1 MFYTKSR
8 MAKRKIGTAI
18 LTLIAAGV
26 LFAQTE
32 SNGATHHGVIPEDLL
47 RPRRQEAPR
56 YPVDIVIGPLGRGR
70 ASVEAY
76 TFARSVAGALL
87 AGNND
92 APALSAMNRVFL
104 EDYMAALDIVNPRSF
119 RIGSG
124 QENPDGSV
132 SFLIRFIGR
141 DHGITGEL
149 FVRRE
154 ERRPPPPPPVAEEQ
168 PPDVAYAGY
177 DNGYDEPEAE
187 ADYLA
192 EAPAEEE
199 PPPPPLVLA
208 PAELVWIFD
217 DLVLESP
224 RSREEEN
231 QESRQRF
238 GFSVY
243 HRLF

>member
-1 MFYTKSR
+1 MRKW
-8 MAKRKIGTAI
+8 KIGATI
-18 LTLIAAGV
+18 LLLAATGV

-32 SNGATHHGVIPEDLL
+32 SNGATHHGIIPEELL

-56 YPVDIVIGPLGRGR
+56 YPVDIVIGALGRGR

-76 TFARSVAGALL
+76 TFARSVADALL
-87 AGNND
+87 AGNAN
-92 APALSAMNRVFL
+92 APALSAMERLFL
-104 EDYMAALDIVNPRSF
+104 DDYMAALDIVNPRSF

-141 DHGITGEL
+141 DQGITGEL
-149 FVRRE
+149 FVRHE
-154 ERRPPPPPPVAEEQ
+154 ERRPPPPPPPEIEAAYAPDDDTEEGEAHAEAYVLAEE
-168 PPDVAYAGY
+168 P
-177 DNGYDEPEAE
+177 
-187 ADYLA
+187 
-192 EAPAEEE
+192 EEE
-199 PPPPPLVLA
+199 PAPPVHVPV
-208 PAELVWIFD
+208 ELVWVFE

>member
-1 MFYTKSR
+1 
-8 MAKRKIGTAI
+8 MAIP
-18 LTLIAAGV
+18 LLIVAGV
-26 LFAQTE
+26 LFAQAE
-32 SNGATHHGVIPEDLL
+32 PNGATQHGIIPEELL

-87 AGNND
+87 AGNNN

-119 RIGSG
+119 RLGSG
-124 QENPDGSV
+124 QENLDGSV
-132 SFLIRFIGR
+132 SFLVRFIGR
-141 DHGITGEL
+141 EHGITGEL
-149 FVRRE
+149 FVRLE
-154 ERRPPPPPPVAEEQ
+154 ERRPPPPVVEVASIDTTEYEDQETDYQVAE
-168 PPDVAYAGY
+168 A
-177 DNGYDEPEAE
+177 
-187 ADYLA
+187 
-192 EAPAEEE
+192 E
-199 PPPPPLVLA
+199 PPPPPV
-208 PAELVWIFD
+208 PAELVWIFE

-231 QESRQRF
+231 QESRQHF
-238 GFSVY
+238 GFSIY